1 MAFRSPDVIERA
13 VLTMSRRVKDELAA
27 SRVDWRRLTEE
38 ALWGELSGC
47 ILGSGVS
54 YAQARTATRR
64 LLDTDLARPWEMP
77 LELPLLTSSFEKALR
92 GSRPGTGYRY
102 PYARAR
108 SLAITVAR
116 IYGEGRSIK
125 IMLADAGNASQARRQ
140 LVRVVHGVGPKQA
153 SLFLV
158 NVGYGDGL
166 AILDRHV
173 IAFLRITGRYPGRN
187 AHISSLSSY
196 EQLERDLLCYAHERG
211 VDASAFD
218 LAVWLI
224 MRQHPRKGEEWN

>member
-1 MAFRSPDVIERA
+1 
-13 VLTMSRRVKDELAA
+13 
-27 SRVDWRRLTEE
+27 
-38 ALWGELSGC
+38 
-47 ILGSGVS
+47 
-54 YAQARTATRR
+54 
-64 LLDTDLARPWEMP
+64 MP

-140 LVRVVHGVGPKQA
+140 LVRV
-153 SLFLV
+153 FLV